1 MSQQINLFNPIFLK
15 QKKYFAA
22 VTMAQAL
29 GVILLGCVLMG
40 GYAGWQVKGREQ
52 QAADTAKR
60 LNDTKN
66 LLASTATKF
75 APRPVDPTLDA
86 QVQKADGNVQSM
98 QRVFDALQG
107 GGFGDTHGYSIY
119 FRSFSRQIVDGL
131 WLTGININGAGQQI
145 DLKGRTLRAELVP
158 EYLRRLGREPEM
170 KSKTFATLDMQVPMI
185 DPPLPKDGKQPAQA
199 PEKVAAPYVEF
210 DLESVD
216 TGKKDA
222 EGKGK

>member
-22 VTMAQAL
+22 VTMVQAL
-29 GVILLGCVLMG
+29 GVILLGCVLMA
-40 GYAGWQVKGREQ
+40 GYTGWQVKGRED
-52 QAADTAKR
+52 QAAEAAKR
-60 LNDTKN
+60 LAESKT

-75 APRPVDPTLDA
+75 APRPLDPTLDG
-86 QVQKADGNVQSM
+86 QVQKADGDVQSM

-107 GGFGDTHGYSIY
+107 GGFGDTHGYSTY

-131 WLTGININGAGQQI
+131 WLTGLSINGAGQQI

-170 KSKTFATLDMQVPMI
+170 KSKSFATLDMQVPLI
-185 DPPLPKDGKQPAQA
+185 DPPAPKDGKQPAQGPA
-199 PEKVAAPYVEF
+199 QIPAPYIEF
-210 DLESVD
+210 DLESLE